1 MNPIERADRIIYLD
15 VLRGFALCGILFV
28 NMPSF
33 LGERFTRE
41 MGSTDQLLRL
51 LFDLFIQ
58 TKFYTLFSV
67 LFGAGFILF
76 INRLRVK
83 RKSLWIFVRRLLALF
98 LFGLIHL
105 LFWRGDILQTYA
117 LCGLMLLAFV
127 QTRPST
133 KLWAAL
139 ALQLYVFF
147 RYLSI
152 YQYAESVGD
161 RSIPDPD
168 TTLQSIVAAH
178 DVAAFV
184 IYHATIQ
191 LPHGLTNSLA
201 IWPEILSLFLIGAY
215 LMERFT
221 VRPPATRTIRLVFG
235 ASLLLSLPLLY
246 PIVQIHQG
254 RFPDGLANYF
264 FVWLSGRTLAV
275 AYAAGI
281 ALLVRSGRPLRGF
294 QVLGRMALTNY
305 LMQTVIFTLVLFMT
319 GRYGTIPL
327 WQGTLLVI
335 AVLVVQVIFSSWY
348 LKRYRQGPVETF
360 WRTVTY
366 GRKKSR
372 NT

>member
-1 MNPIERADRIIYLD
+1 MNPIERADRIVYLD

-33 LGERFTRE
+33 LGERFTNE
-41 MGSTDQLLRL
+41 MGTADQVLRL

-83 RKSLWIFVRRLLALF
+83 KKSLWIFVRRLLALF

-127 QTRPST
+127 HTRSST
-133 KLWAAL
+133 KLWIGL

-152 YQYAESVGD
+152 YQYAQSVGD
-161 RSIPDPD
+161 RSIPNPD
-168 TTLQSIVAAH
+168 MTLQSIVAAR
-178 DVAAFV
+178 DIMEFV
-184 IYHATIQ
+184 TYHATVQ
-191 LPHGLTNSLA
+191 LPHGLNNSLA

-215 LMERFT
+215 FMERFT
-221 VRPPATRTIRLVFG
+221 ARPPATRTIGLVFG
-235 ASLLLSLPLLY
+235 VSLLLSLPLLY

-254 RFPDGLANYF
+254 RIPDGLANYF

-281 ALLVRSGRPLRGF
+281 ALLVRSGRPLMGF

-305 LMQTVIFTLVLFMT
+305 LTQTFVFTLVLFVT

-327 WQGTLLVI
+327 WQGMLLVI
-335 AVLVVQVIFSSWY
+335 VVLVMQILFSSWY

-366 GRKKSR
+366 GGEKSR
-372 NT
+372 NV